1 MRAGSRECRAKQTW
15 VSETEGG
22 KEGGERRMENER
34 KRQKIK
40 DTNKMGKYKP
50 RVTWERAEK
59 AERGGEAD

>member
-1 MRAGSRECRAKQTW
+1 MRQR
-15 VSETEGG
+15 EGG
-22 KEGGERRMENER
+22 NEGGERRMENER